1 MEEDNKRKKVL
12 EGSSRHP
19 KKRYTH
25 LYLYIFVIRFVLSRS
40 NEDQEEEDQEE
51 DQEDTVY
58 RVVLFNDN
66 MTVLLFAAR
75 CASSMTTLSSVDARS
90 ARTSSRRTMHRH
102 HVKGRQ
108 LNKCQSRDRR
118 LEVNAKGGGGYAV
131 SPEIEATRKP
141 TPPTN
146 PNLPKVLVAGGG
158 IAGLITA
165 AACKR
170 KGMEVLV
177 FEKVTEYKPF
187 GGPIQLQCNSQ
198 GALDSI
204 DPAMAEEVFERGII
218 TGDRVNGLLDGVSGE
233 WFYRFDTRQPCY
245 MNGLPLTLVLSR
257 YDLLDILREGVGNEN
272 IMMGTTVE
280 SYEHTKDGKV
290 IAKLTDGTTYEGDVM
305 IGCDG
310 IRSKIRTQMR
320 GGKET
325 KLAYAGYAV
334 YTAVCDYSQPLRE
347 PQHTDPSKIGYQ
359 VFLGPKQYFVSSDVG
374 EGRQQYYAFLEVPE
388 GNNDIYASCDNWP
401 TYKEMLLER
410 FNDWAPAVKERLD
423 CTKPEDIELR
433 DVCDVLPDP
442 RWVDRK
448 VALLGDSA
456 HAVQP
461 NLGQGGG
468 QAIESAYVLADELSK
483 CEGKKGIE
491 MALIRYTLRRFLR
504 ASSIH
509 GLSRFSS
516 LMNTFY
522 RRYLGDE
529 PYGWYPEP
537 VQKFWENVS
546 KLKIPHP
553 GSVMG
558 QIILMLSMPVILE
571 YVGAGFF
578 GFLPEWLAGAATGNG
593 KDRVPRNQVP
603 GISAPMRD
611 LKPEDFKMKGIPGI
625 AK

>member
-1 MEEDNKRKKVL
+1 MMMIN
-12 EGSSRHP
+12 S
-19 KKRYTH
+19 
-25 LYLYIFVIRFVLSRS
+25 
-40 NEDQEEEDQEE
+40 
-51 DQEDTVY
+51 
-58 RVVLFNDN
+58 
-66 MTVLLFAAR
+66 
-75 CASSMTTLSSVDARS
+75 SSVVGKKMPQQNGRRRS
-90 ARTSSRRTMHRH
+90 SSQQQRTTNEIK
-102 HVKGRQ
+102 VKAEMPA
-108 LNKCQSRDRR
+108 DI
-118 LEVNAKGGGGYAV
+118 AYM
-131 SPEIEATRKP
+131 RKE
-141 TPPTN
+141 TPPVN
-146 PNLPKVLVAGGG
+146 KNLPKVLVAGGG

-170 KGMEVLV
+170 KGMEVTV
-177 FEKVTEYKPF
+177 FEKVVKYKPF

-204 DPAMAEEVFERGII
+204 DPKMAEEVFTRGTI

-233 WFYRFDTRQPCY
+233 WFYRFDTRQPCF

-257 YDLLDILREGVGNEN
+257 YDLLDILREGVGDEN
-272 IMMGTTVE
+272 IMMGTIVD

-290 IAKLTDGTTYEGDVM
+290 VATLTDGTKYEGDVL

-310 IRSKIRTQMR
+310 IRSKIRKQMR
-320 GGKET
+320 NGEET

-334 YTAVCDYSQPLRE
+334 YTAVCNYSQPFRE
-347 PQHTDPSKIGYQ
+347 PEHTDPTKVGYQ

-374 EGRQQYYAFLEVPE
+374 DGQQQYYAFLEVPE
-388 GNNDIYASCDNWP
+388 GNNDVYASCDDWAN
-401 TYKEMLLER
+401 YKEMLLDR
-410 FNDWAPAVKERLD
+410 FGSWAPAVKERLE
-423 CTKPEDIELR
+423 CTRPEDIELR

-442 RWVDRK
+442 RWVHRN

-491 MALIRYTLRRFLR
+491 LALMKYATRRFLR
-504 ASSIH
+504 TSSIH

-516 LMNTFY
+516 LMNTVY

-529 PYGWYPEP
+529 PYDWYPEP
-537 VQKFWENVS
+537 VKKFWANVA

-558 QIILMLSMPVILE
+558 QIVLMGSMPVILE

-603 GISAPMRD
+603 GVSAPLRD
-611 LKPEDFKMKGIPGI
+611 LKPDDFKMKGFPGI

>member
-1 MEEDNKRKKVL
+1 MVVKSSSSSSNGEKR
-12 EGSSRHP
+12 
-19 KKRYTH
+19 
-25 LYLYIFVIRFVLSRS
+25 
-40 NEDQEEEDQEE
+40 N
-51 DQEDTVY
+51 
-58 RVVLFNDN
+58 
-66 MTVLLFAAR
+66 
-75 CASSMTTLSSVDARS
+75 LSSFSSSALLRS
-90 ARTSSRRTMHRH
+90 SSSSLKG
-102 HVKGRQ
+102 VKQ
-108 LNKCQSRDRR
+108 KRDGCRSSSILR
-118 LEVNAKGGGGYAV
+118 VSAGGGYQM

-177 FEKVTEYKPF
+177 FEKVTKYKPF

-204 DPAMAEEVFERGII
+204 DPKMAEEVFERGTI
-218 TGDRVNGLLDGVSGE
+218 TGDRVNGLLDGISGE

-257 YDLLDILREGVGNEN
+257 YDLLDILREGVGDEN
-272 IMMGTTVE
+272 IMMGTIVDE
-280 SYEHTKDGKV
+280 YEHTKDGKV
-290 IAKLTDGTTYEGDVM
+290 IAKLTDGTTHEGDVL

-310 IRSKIRTQMR
+310 IRSKIRKQMR
-320 GGKET
+320 NGQET

-334 YTAVCDYSQPLRE
+334 YTAVCDYSQPFRE
-347 PQHTDPSKIGYQ
+347 PKYTDPNKVGYQ

-374 EGRQQYYAFLEVPE
+374 EGKQQYYAFLEVPE
-388 GNNDIYASCDNWP
+388 GGTDVYASCDDWP
-401 TYKEMLLER
+401 DYKEMLLDR
-410 FNDWAPAVKERLD
+410 FAGWAPAVKERLE

-433 DVCDVLPDP
+433 DVNDVLPDP
-442 RWVDRK
+442 RWIDRK

-491 MALIRYTLRRFLR
+491 LALMRYATRRFLR
-504 ASSIH
+504 TSSIH

-529 PYGWYPEP
+529 PYDWYPEP
-537 VQKFWENVS
+537 VKKFWESVS

-558 QIILMLSMPVILE
+558 QIILMASMPVILE

-578 GFLPEWLAGAATGNG
+578 GLLPEWLAGAATGNG
-593 KDRVPRNQVP
+593 KDRVPKNQVP
-603 GISAPMRD
+603 GISAPIRD
-611 LKPEDFKMKGIPGI
+611 LKPDDFKMKGIPGI

>member
-1 MEEDNKRKKVL
+1 MV
-12 EGSSRHP
+12 SS
-19 KKRYTH
+19 
-25 LYLYIFVIRFVLSRS
+25 SDDDENNS
-40 NEDQEEEDQEE
+40 NANEKS
-51 DQEDTVY
+51 Y
-58 RVVLFNDN
+58 
-66 MTVLLFAAR
+66 
-75 CASSMTTLSSVDARS
+75 SVDY
-90 ARTSSRRTMHRH
+90 
-102 HVKGRQ
+102 
-108 LNKCQSRDRR
+108 
-118 LEVNAKGGGGYAV
+118 EV
-131 SPEIEATRKP
+131 SPEVEAPRKP

-170 KGMEVLV
+170 KGMEVVV
-177 FEKVTEYKPF
+177 FEKVTKYKPF

-204 DPAMAEEVFERGII
+204 DPRMAEEVFARGII
-218 TGDRVNGLLDGVSGE
+218 TGDRVNGLLDGISGE

-257 YDLLDILREGVGNEN
+257 YDLLDILREGVGDEN
-272 IMMGTTVE
+272 IMMGTIVDE
-280 SYEHTKDGKV
+280 YEHTNDGKV
-290 IAKLTDGTTYEGDVM
+290 IAKLTDGTTHEGDVL

-310 IRSKIRTQMR
+310 IRSKIRKQMR
-320 GGKET
+320 NGQET

-334 YTAVCDYSQPLRE
+334 YTAVCDYSQPFRE
-347 PQHTDPSKIGYQ
+347 PQYTDPSKIGYQ

-374 EGRQQYYAFLEVPE
+374 EGKQQYYAFLEVPE
-388 GNNDIYASCDNWP
+388 GGQDIYASCDDWP
-401 TYKEMLLER
+401 TYKEMLLDR
-410 FNDWAPAVKERLD
+410 FNGWAPAIKERLE

-442 RWVDRK
+442 RWVDRR

-483 CEGKKGIE
+483 CEGKKGVE
-491 MALIRYTLRRFLR
+491 LALVRYATRRFLR
-504 ASSIH
+504 TSSIH

-529 PYGWYPEP
+529 PYDWYPEP
-537 VQKFWENVS
+537 VRKFWESVA

-558 QIILMLSMPVILE
+558 QIILMGSMPVILE

-578 GFLPEWLAGAATGNG
+578 GLLPEWLAGAATGNG

-603 GISAPMRD
+603 GISAPLRD
-611 LKPEDFKMKGIPGI
+611 LKPDDFKMKGIPGI

>member
-1 MEEDNKRKKVL
+1 VVVKSSSNGEKRNL
-12 EGSSRHP
+12 SFSSSALLHSSSSSSSL
-19 KKRYTH
+19 KGVKQKRDG
-25 LYLYIFVIRFVLSRS
+25 RR
-40 NEDQEEEDQEE
+40 
-51 DQEDTVY
+51 
-58 RVVLFNDN
+58 
-66 MTVLLFAAR
+66 
-75 CASSMTTLSSVDARS
+75 ASSILRVS
-90 ARTSSRRTMHRH
+90 A
-102 HVKGRQ
+102 
-108 LNKCQSRDRR
+108 
-118 LEVNAKGGGGYAV
+118 GGGYQM
-131 SPEIEATRKP
+131 SPEVEATRKP

-146 PNLPKVLVAGGG
+146 PNLPKVLIAGGG

-177 FEKVTEYKPF
+177 FEKVTKYKPF

-204 DPAMAEEVFERGII
+204 DPKMAEEVFERGII
-218 TGDRVNGLLDGVSGE
+218 TGDRVNGLLDGISGE

-257 YDLLDILREGVGNEN
+257 YDLLDILREGVGDEN
-272 IMMGTTVE
+272 IMMGTIVDE
-280 SYEHTKDGKV
+280 YEHTKDGKV
-290 IAKLTDGTTYEGDVM
+290 IAKLTDGTTHEGDVL

-310 IRSKIRTQMR
+310 IRSKIRKQMR
-320 GGKET
+320 NGQET

-334 YTAVCDYSQPLRE
+334 YTAVCDYSQPFRE
-347 PQHTDPSKIGYQ
+347 PKYTDPSKVGYQ

-374 EGRQQYYAFLEVPE
+374 EGKQQYYAFLEVPE
-388 GNNDIYASCDNWP
+388 GGTDIYASCDDWP
-401 TYKEMLLER
+401 DYKEMLLDR
-410 FNDWAPAVKERLD
+410 FAGWAPAVKERLE

-442 RWVDRK
+442 RWIDRK

-483 CEGKKGIE
+483 CEGKKGVE
-491 MALIRYTLRRFLR
+491 LALMRYATRRFLR
-504 ASSIH
+504 TSSIH

-529 PYGWYPEP
+529 PYDWYPEP
-537 VQKFWENVS
+537 VKKFWESVS

-558 QIILMLSMPVILE
+558 QIILMASMPVILE

-578 GFLPEWLAGAATGNG
+578 GLLPEWLAGAATGNG
-593 KDRVPRNQVP
+593 KDRVPKNQVP
-603 GISAPMRD
+603 GVSAPIRD
-611 LKPEDFKMKGIPGI
+611 LKPDDFKMKGIPGI

>member
-1 MEEDNKRKKVL
+1 
-12 EGSSRHP
+12 
-19 KKRYTH
+19 
-25 LYLYIFVIRFVLSRS
+25 
-40 NEDQEEEDQEE
+40 
-51 DQEDTVY
+51 
-58 RVVLFNDN
+58 
-66 MTVLLFAAR
+66 MTVVVFEMAAR
-75 CASSMTTLSSVDARS
+75 CASSSSLSSSMTAPRS
-90 ARTSSRRTMHRH
+90 GKNTNRVTTTMTMMRRRHYVENFHGGQKRHQCIIKCRRTDSNR
-102 HVKGRQ
+102 
-108 LNKCQSRDRR
+108 RR
-118 LEVNAKGGGGYAV
+118 LEVNAGGYAV

-347 PQHTDPSKIGYQ
+347 PKYTDPSKIGYQ

-603 GISAPMRD
+603 GISAPVRD

>member
-1 MEEDNKRKKVL
+1 MMTHRRHENFGQKQRHRCIKK
-12 EGSSRHP
+12 
-19 KKRYTH
+19 
-25 LYLYIFVIRFVLSRS
+25 
-40 NEDQEEEDQEE
+40 
-51 DQEDTVY
+51 
-58 RVVLFNDN
+58 
-66 MTVLLFAAR
+66 
-75 CASSMTTLSSVDARS
+75 C
-90 ARTSSRRTMHRH
+90 RRTD
-102 HVKGRQ
+102 
-108 LNKCQSRDRR
+108 SRRR
-118 LEVNAKGGGGYAV
+118 LEVNAGGGYAV

-290 IAKLTDGTTYEGDVM
+290 IAKLTDGTTHEGDVM

-310 IRSKIRTQMR
+310 IRSKVRTQMR

-347 PQHTDPSKIGYQ
+347 PKHTDPSKIGYQ

-410 FNDWAPAVKERLD
+410 FNGWAPAVKERLD

-603 GISAPMRD
+603 GISAPVRD

>member
-1 MEEDNKRKKVL
+1 VSTKWRDIFFQSRMFSCMETFTRTIAPQARVRRRVSTSTTATCCSYSN
-12 EGSSRHP
+12 STS
-19 KKRYTH
+19 
-25 LYLYIFVIRFVLSRS
+25 YLRPLRS
-40 NEDQEEEDQEE
+40 MMMIN
-51 DQEDTVY
+51 
-58 RVVLFNDN
+58 
-66 MTVLLFAAR
+66 
-75 CASSMTTLSSVDARS
+75 SSSVVGKKMPQQNGRRRS
-90 ARTSSRRTMHRH
+90 SSQQQRTTNEIK
-102 HVKGRQ
+102 VKAEMPA
-108 LNKCQSRDRR
+108 DI
-118 LEVNAKGGGGYAV
+118 AYM
-131 SPEIEATRKP
+131 RKE
-141 TPPTN
+141 TPPVN
-146 PNLPKVLVAGGG
+146 KNLPKVLVAGGG

-170 KGMEVLV
+170 KGMEVTV
-177 FEKVTEYKPF
+177 FEKVVKYKPF

-204 DPAMAEEVFERGII
+204 DPKMAEEVFTRGTI

-233 WFYRFDTRQPCY
+233 WFYRFDTRQPCF

-257 YDLLDILREGVGNEN
+257 YDLLDILREGVGDEN
-272 IMMGTTVE
+272 IMMGTIVD

-290 IAKLTDGTTYEGDVM
+290 VATLTDGTKYEGDVL

-310 IRSKIRTQMR
+310 IRSKIRKQMR
-320 GGKET
+320 NGEET

-334 YTAVCDYSQPLRE
+334 YTAVCNYSQPFRE
-347 PQHTDPSKIGYQ
+347 PEHTDPTKVGYQ

-374 EGRQQYYAFLEVPE
+374 DGQQQYYAFLEVPE
-388 GNNDIYASCDNWP
+388 GNNDVYASCDDWAN
-401 TYKEMLLER
+401 YKEMLLDR
-410 FNDWAPAVKERLD
+410 FGSWAPAVKERLE
-423 CTKPEDIELR
+423 CTRPEDIELR

-442 RWVDRK
+442 RWVHRN

-491 MALIRYTLRRFLR
+491 LALMKYATRRFLR
-504 ASSIH
+504 TSSIH

-516 LMNTFY
+516 LMNTVY

-529 PYGWYPEP
+529 PYDWYPEP
-537 VQKFWENVS
+537 VKKFWANVA

-558 QIILMLSMPVILE
+558 QIVLMGSMPVILE

-603 GISAPMRD
+603 GVSAPLRD
-611 LKPEDFKMKGIPGI
+611 LKPDDFKMKGFPGI